1 MRVTE
6 DNMSKAELRKHLSE
20 MRKGLSLE
28 YRRKMD
34 FEIESRLICSEE
46 YSKADVIFTYISV
59 NDEPDTRGIIHAAFV
74 NGKAVAV
81 PLCIEGN
88 NMDFYLIK
96 STDDLVKGKYGLLE
110 PDKTKCEKVEPTE
123 KSLCIVPGLSFD
135 AKGYRLGK
143 GGGYYDRFLKDF
155 KGTSAGLCYHS
166 FFKLQLSAESFDIP
180 VDIIVTENFIKR
192 N

>member
-6 DNMSKAELRKHLSE
+6 ENMSKTELRRHISE

-34 FEIESRLICSEE
+34 YEIESRLICSEE
-46 YSKADVIFTYISV
+46 YSRADVVFTYISV

-81 PLCIEGN
+81 PLCTEDN
-88 NMDFYLIK
+88 NMEFYFIE
-96 STDDLVKGKYGLLE
+96 SMDDLVKGKYGLLE
-110 PDKTKCEKVEPTE
+110 PDKDKCRKADATE

-135 AKGYRLGK
+135 AKGFRLGK

-155 KGTSAGLCYHS
+155 RGISAGLCYHS
-166 FFKLQLSAESFDIP
+166 FFKLQLPTESFDIP
-180 VDIIVTENFIKR
+180 VDITVTENFIKR